1 MQHLLRFTILMLCAT
16 VLQLF
21 GCSENTDT
29 DIPEEVD
36 VVIPETTNPEPIVT
50 TSTPETIFERLQ
62 NQFAGR
68 LDNKGNFTGIRNV
81 TTSQTYLDFL
91 AEAYPTEKPVQTLE
105 EYFQVAPPDMERY
118 TPFLK
123 KWIDNPTDEDIII
136 MHRITVAFREADF
149 ILFKTLH
156 LPKREEIGVNVWKI
170 FEKKMGVF
178 AEPAVE
184 EFMRRYQLEEKK
196 GFAASLHDF
205 VVQTEKIDA
214 LWLHEQLEEHRTDNG
229 LLWSAIQKPSLVG
242 EILQNFS
249 LTDDFLLWID
259 KTKLE
264 PDMDN

>member
-1 MQHLLRFTILMLCAT
+1 MQHLLRFTILILCAT
-16 VLQLF
+16 AFQLL
-21 GCSENTDT
+21 GCSENTYT
-29 DIPEEVD
+29 DMPKEVD

-50 TSTPETIFERLQ
+50 TFAPETIFERLQ

-68 LDNKGNFTGIRNV
+68 LDNKGNFTGLRNV
-81 TTSQTYLDFL
+81 TTHQTYLDFL
-91 AEAYPTEKPVQTLE
+91 AETYPTKKTPRTLE
-105 EYFQVAPPDMERY
+105 EYFQMAPPDTQRH

-123 KWIDNPTDEDIII
+123 KWIDNPTNEDIMV
-136 MHRITVAFREADF
+136 MHQISIAFREADF
-149 ILFKTLH
+149 ILFKTVH

-178 AEPAVE
+178 AEPATE
-184 EFMRRYQLEEKK
+184 EFMRRHQLKENRD
-196 GFAASLHDF
+196 FLVSVQNF

-214 LWLHEQLEEHRTDNG
+214 LWLHEQLEEHGTDKG

-259 KTKLE
+259 KTKLDRE
-264 PDMDN
+264 KGN